1 MMRFFIALF
10 ICIAFAPQAFA
21 APEVGTTKVLN
32 IQTLKTKSGIEAW
45 LVEDKSV
52 PVISISFSFDGGLIY
67 DPEDKPGVGRL
78 VSILLDEGAGEL
90 QSQEFQ
96 KQLSNNAISM
106 SFTSGRD
113 AFYGRLK
120 TLKSNKNKAFDL
132 LEQALTKPRF
142 DSEAVERMRAANISD
157 INDDMGSPA
166 WLVARI
172 FNGSLFEGHYYA
184 EPGFGNLSSM
194 SLITRQDLIDFTKA
208 QFARNV
214 LKVSI
219 AGDISKAD
227 AQDAIEQI
235 FGNLPEKAEEV
246 EAKDITLAH
255 PGKTIMLPLDT
266 PQTFITVGQKGIRRS
281 DPTWYAASI
290 MNFILGGGD
299 FDARLM
305 KEVREKRGLTYGIY
319 SSLTSMKYTS
329 MVQATLSTSNDK
341 AEEALKVLKEEW
353 AKMAKTGPTE
363 TELRNAKAYLTGSLL
378 LELTS
383 TGDIAE
389 TMNSIQRDDLGVD
402 YINQY
407 TSLMNAVT
415 LDDVQKAAQTI
426 LKPEE
431 LTTVMVGQPKNINV
445 DILLDTP
452 PGMDEIVEKK

>member
-1 MMRFFIALF
+1 MRFFIALF
-10 ICIAFAPQAFA
+10 ICLIFAPAAYA
-21 APEVGTTKVLN
+21 APDDKVLN
-32 IQTLKTKSGIEAW
+32 IQTLKTKSGIEGW

-120 TLKSNKNKAFDL
+120 TLKVNKKKAFDL

-142 DSEAVERMRAANISD
+142 DSEAVERMRAANIND
-157 INDDMGSPA
+157 INDDMGDPA

-194 SLITRQDLIDFTKA
+194 SQITRQDLVDFTKS

-235 FGNLPEKAEEV
+235 FGSLPEKAEEV
-246 EAKDITLAH
+246 EAKDVTLAH

-431 LTTVMVGQPKNINV
+431 LTTVLVGQPKNINV

-452 PGMDEIVEKK
+452 PGMDEVAEKK